1 MSREEELPK
10 MTCQAVVF
18 SDGKPRYFLYD
29 RDRAGAFNLILWTSN
44 RTNFKGRADVMRDP
58 LTISYYPEIKSECH
72 KLSPKVVQEKCFHFD
87 NLNFKLAI
95 IQVLMYDLG
104 GVKPAFDIF
113 DFELSNQE
121 MTEIAKLDKG
131 KRYYD
136 TSIEERAKLY
146 RTIIPRD

>member
-1 MSREEELPK
+1 
-10 MTCQAVVF
+10 
-18 SDGKPRYFLYD
+18 
-29 RDRAGAFNLILWTSN
+29 
-44 RTNFKGRADVMRDP
+44 
-58 LTISYYPEIKSECH
+58 
-72 KLSPKVVQEKCFHFD
+72 
-87 NLNFKLAI
+87 
-95 IQVLMYDLG
+95 MYDLG